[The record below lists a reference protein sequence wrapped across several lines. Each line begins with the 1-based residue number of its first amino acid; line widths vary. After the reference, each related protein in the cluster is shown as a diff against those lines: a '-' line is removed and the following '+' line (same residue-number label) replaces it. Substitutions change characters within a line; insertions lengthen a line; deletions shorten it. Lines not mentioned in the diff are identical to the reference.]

1 MQITAVFNSLS
12 ELEDFASLVSGQPAK
27 TNILPMEAP
36 AATTPVQPTAAPEV
50 PAAPAAPAPVQQAAA
65 PAVPTP
71 VQQTVTPEVP
81 AAPAAPV
88 LPAAVPTTSTVLTAP
103 HNYTLD
109 ELSVAAMFLMD
120 GGRQGDLQQLL
131 TTFGV
136 QSLPALPKEQYGAF
150 ATQLRALGARV

>member
-27 TNILPMEAP
+27 TNTLPAEAP
-36 AATTPVQPTAAPEV
+36 APVQQTAAPEV
-50 PAAPAAPAPVQQAAA
+50 PAAPAAPAPVQQTAA